1 MPGPRIEPAEPNEP
15 AGRHA
20 EPAAV
25 PDAELAIALP
35 AWNPLPPAEFL
46 DRHPRR

>member
-1 MPGPRIEPAEPNEP
+1 MPGPRIEPTEPVEP

-20 EPAAV
+20 EP
-25 PDAELAIALP
+25 DLELAIALP
-35 AWNPLPPAEFL
+35 EWNLLPPAEFL